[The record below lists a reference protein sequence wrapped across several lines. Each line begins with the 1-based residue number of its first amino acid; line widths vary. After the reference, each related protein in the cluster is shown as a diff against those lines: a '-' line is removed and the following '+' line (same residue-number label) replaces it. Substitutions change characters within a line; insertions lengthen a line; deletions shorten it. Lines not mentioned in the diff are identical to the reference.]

1 MAFTREQVM
10 VVNRIGRLGALCC
23 ATMIAA
29 MTGCWGAWNAKDAPP
44 STAQFR
50 TETEFVPD
58 AQIVKEDVSPDWEQG
73 RQAFIRGTDRVLVL
87 TRYTSTVDVPMSN
100 NQPEVRSDKF
110 KERAWIQVPADI
122 PLGQEINVDELEK
135 RFLLAYDNEER
146 GKGMFVKPYRI
157 AGRMTLLEE
166 KDGNMIAFLDILVT
180 PHRDLPP
187 WRVKGITPMPIT
199 RSGINARPAVN
210 ALLKQ
215 QGGTPSTGTGGTST
229 PTSTAPSSAA
239 PGAPAAPSNPAPTAK
254 TTTPVKAADLA
265 PADSKSL
272 VGKWAG
278 DAGGYKY
285 QFQFDNNTRFV
296 FNSTKGGATGIRRGT
311 YSLKGDYIV
320 LHIEHYDIGGADK
333 LKTMTSPY
341 VMLRVD
347 WVNGGPSL
355 SGDLKSEEGRVQI
368 PLKTADFPPMN

>member
-1 MAFTREQVM
+1 M
-10 VVNRIGRLGALCC
+10 VVNRIGRWGALCC
-23 ATMIAA
+23 VAMIAA

-73 RQAFIRGTDRVLVL
+73 RQAFIRGSDRVLVL
-87 TRYTSTVDVPMSN
+87 TRYTSTVDVPMAN

-122 PLGQEINVDELEK
+122 PMGQEINLDELEK

-166 KDGNMIAFLDILVT
+166 KDGNMIAFLDVLVT

-187 WRVKGITPMPIT
+187 WRVKGTTVMPIT
-199 RSGINARPAVN
+199 RSGINARSAVN

-215 QGGTPSTGTGGTST
+215 QGGTPSTGTGGTVT
-229 PTSTAPSSAA
+229 TTSPSSAA
-239 PGAPAAPSNPAPTAK
+239 PAAPANPAPTTK
-254 TTTPVKAADLA
+254 TATPVKAADLA
-265 PADSKSL
+265 PSDSKSL

-296 FNSTKGGATGIRRGT
+296 FTSSKGGATGTRRGT

-320 LHIEHYDIGGADK
+320 LHIEQYEIGGADK
-333 LKTMTSPY
+333 LKTMPSPF

-347 WVNGGPSL
+347 WTKDGPAL
-355 SGDLKSEEGRVQI
+355 SGDLKSEEGRVNL
-368 PLKTADFPPMN
+368 PLKAAEFAPMH

>member
-1 MAFTREQVM
+1 M
-10 VVNRIGRLGALCC
+10 VVNRIGRWGAMCC
-23 ATMIAA
+23 VAMLAA
-29 MTGCWGAWNAKDAPP
+29 MSGCWGAWNAKDAPP

-50 TETEFVPD
+50 VETEFVPD

-87 TRYTSTVDVPMSN
+87 TRYTSTVDIPMKDK
-100 NQPEVRSDKF
+100 QPEVRSDKF
-110 KERAWIQVPADI
+110 KERAWIQVPSDI
-122 PLGQEINVDELEK
+122 PMGQEINVDELEK

-157 AGRMTLLEE
+157 TGRMTLLEE
-166 KDGNMIAFLDILVT
+166 KDGNMIAFLDVLVT
-180 PHRDLPP
+180 PHRDLSP
-187 WRVKGITPMPIT
+187 WRVKGTIPMPIT

-215 QGGTPSTGTGGTST
+215 QGGTPSTGTGGASTST
-229 PTSTAPSSAA
+229 SPSSAVPAPVPATPAA
-239 PGAPAAPSNPAPTAK
+239 PGAPAAPATPAPTAK

-265 PADSKSL
+265 PSDAKSI
-272 VGKWAG
+272 VGRWAG

-296 FNSTKGGATGIRRGT
+296 FTSSKGGATGTRRGT

-320 LHIEHYDIGGADK
+320 LHVEQYEVGGADK
-333 LKTMTSPY
+333 LKTMPSPF

-347 WVNGGPSL
+347 WAKEGPSL
-355 SGDLKSEEGRVQI
+355 SGDLKSEEGRVQV
-368 PLKTADFPPMN
+368 PLKTADFAPIH